1 MTKEDFLILL
11 KENLSDL
18 PEAEADKAIA
28 FYNESI
34 DDRIEDGLSEE
45 EAVSSLGKME
55 EVIEGIR
62 SNLPLAVLIG
72 KRVKESH
79 NKADNKTLWMVLAVC
94 GFPLWLP
101 LAIAFAAVILA
112 VYVSLWA
119 VIISLYAVV
128 FSFGLAAVGGFIA
141 GIIRCFLS
149 GFWQGVALV
158 GVALCFAGLF
168 MITVK
173 PMFWLTKKI
182 TCLTSALIKKI
193 KKLFI
198 TKEVNA

>member
-79 NKADNKTLWMVLAVC
+79 NKA
-94 GFPLWLP
+94 
-101 LAIAFAAVILA
+101 
-112 VYVSLWA
+112 
-119 VIISLYAVV
+119 
-128 FSFGLAAVGGFIA
+128 
-141 GIIRCFLS
+141 
-149 GFWQGVALV
+149 
-158 GVALCFAGLF
+158 
-168 MITVK
+168 
-173 PMFWLTKKI
+173 
-182 TCLTSALIKKI
+182 
-193 KKLFI
+193 
-198 TKEVNA
+198 

>member
-149 GFWQGVALV
+149 GFCVCLV
-158 GVALCFAGLF
+158 GLWIRL
-168 MITVK
+168 
-173 PMFWLTKKI
+173 LTRKN
-182 TCLTSALIKKI
+182 SRS
-193 KKLFI
+193 
-198 TKEVNA
+198 

>member
-1 MTKEDFLILL
+1 MDTMYSRENSCSTGVPPFLYGI
-11 KENLSDL
+11 
-18 PEAEADKAIA
+18 P
-28 FYNESI
+28 
-34 DDRIEDGLSEE
+34 E

-182 TCLTSALIKKI
+182 ICLTSALIKKI

>member
-101 LAIAFAAVILA
+101 LAIAFAAVMFRFGQLL
-112 VYVSLWA
+112 S
-119 VIISLYAVV
+119 V
-128 FSFGLAAVGGFIA
+128 FMPWF
-141 GIIRCFLS
+141 
-149 GFWQGVALV
+149 
-158 GVALCFAGLF
+158 
-168 MITVK
+168 
-173 PMFWLTKKI
+173 
-182 TCLTSALIKKI
+182 SAL
-193 KKLFI
+193 
-198 TKEVNA
+198 A